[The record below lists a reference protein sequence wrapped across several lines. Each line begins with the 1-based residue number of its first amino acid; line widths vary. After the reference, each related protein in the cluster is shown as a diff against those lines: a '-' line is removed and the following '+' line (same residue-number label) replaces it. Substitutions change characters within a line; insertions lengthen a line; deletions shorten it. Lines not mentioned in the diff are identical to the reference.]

1 MRRLTLIALFLC
13 VFITQRTTY
22 AQTHYQSYES
32 MTIYEGKL
40 LENFTDQDYKDHYPK
55 VTRRK
60 FMGWRVHHM
69 HKNIKVSYISDTL
82 FSYYNDGTTAIDY
95 TYKLDRKLSTK
106 FNISATGTIGI
117 KMQKSE
123 KTFKNNL
130 DGSLKLSADY
140 TVSSEEKESF
150 EVKLKVDP
158 QTQVDLYIYGEG
170 KITNGVAARYIFW
183 MRADRGGYEVFL
195 ITTQYHRLEKKPI

>member
-1 MRRLTLIALFLC
+1 MKRLTLFALFLC
-13 VFITQRTTY
+13 LLLTQKITY

-32 MTIYEGKL
+32 MTVYEGKL
-40 LENFTDQDYKDHYPK
+40 LEDFTDKDYKTYYK
-55 VTRRK
+55 NVSRRK

-69 HKNIKVSYISDTL
+69 HKNIKVSYVSDTL

-95 TYKLDRKLSTK
+95 TYKLDRKLNQK
-106 FNISATGTIGI
+106 FNISATGSIGI
-117 KMQKSE
+117 KLQKSE

-140 TVSSEEKESF
+140 YLHSEEKESF

-170 KITNGVAARYIFW
+170 KITNGVAARYFFW
-183 MRADRGGYEVFL
+183 MRAERGGYEVFL